1 MTNPLGLAV
10 YARQKELNEIRQ
22 ALGLPVEMTHE
33 NLIRTL
39 HELRDRTDMELDPD
53 GLATP

>member
-33 NLIRTL
+33 NLIRVA
-39 HELRDRTDMELDPD
+39 R
-53 GLATP
+53 